1 VVDNLRS
8 TQGRIEKNLD
18 SLEAENRDLQART
31 AELEKRAGSLSDDG
45 PSDLL
50 SGDLS
55 GLPVVLVRVTGIDS
69 DALNRA
75 RNALQA
81 AGADVVFDVE
91 VKPTSIDPVTLSSLA
106 TTLGLGTD
114 ARDPQHV
121 EQKIGERMGSLLAAV
136 RASAPPAV
144 DRSADNSR
152 PGGNGGNSVVGPV
165 TTAGTSAP
173 APTTVPPPSSAAVA
187 LREYMSILDD
197 AGVVGVQGPLGD
209 DGTVNV
215 SGAEVLVLGGQT
227 KEFDPEPLLRPML
240 ESLAAAGDPAALAAD
255 ATLKD
260 PPGNGEK
267 VHALVTSV
275 RGDHRLHDRVTTVDS
290 LGDFAG
296 LAAMVLGLADLAR
309 GDVGDYGTGEGAD
322 SLLPSRQP

>member
-1 VVDNLRS
+1 
-8 TQGRIEKNLD
+8 
-18 SLEAENRDLQART
+18 
-31 AELEKRAGSLSDDG
+31 
-45 PSDLL
+45 
-50 SGDLS
+50 
-55 GLPVVLVRVTGIDS
+55 
-69 DALNRA
+69 
-75 RNALQA
+75 
-81 AGADVVFDVE
+81 
-91 VKPTSIDPVTLSSLA
+91 
-106 TTLGLGTD
+106 
-114 ARDPQHV
+114 
-121 EQKIGERMGSLLAAV
+121 
-136 RASAPPAV
+136 
-144 DRSADNSR
+144 
-152 PGGNGGNSVVGPV
+152 
-165 TTAGTSAP
+165 
-173 APTTVPPPSSAAVA
+173 
-187 LREYMSILDD
+187 MSILDD